1 MPPPV
6 FPPKCDFKMA
16 DGTDCP
22 IPAAHFWGTVHSCCT
37 HFEQFV
43 LTLIRVDKLPENPQ
57 HLEIVHEYNR
67 QCGRDSLIPGT
78 HCESEKKREP

>member
-1 MPPPV
+1 MTRIAL
-6 FPPKCDFKMA
+6 FPRRITG
-16 DGTDCP
+16 DGD
-22 IPAAHFWGTVHSCCT
+22 SCCT

-43 LTLIRVDKLPENPQ
+43 LTLIRVDKLPEHPQ